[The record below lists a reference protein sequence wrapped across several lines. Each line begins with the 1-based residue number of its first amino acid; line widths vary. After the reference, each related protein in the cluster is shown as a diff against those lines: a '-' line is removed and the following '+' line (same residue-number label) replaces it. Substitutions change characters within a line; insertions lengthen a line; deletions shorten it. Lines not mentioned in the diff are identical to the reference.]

1 MERRVRRQTVS
12 SALRALLTWAVVVAA
27 TAASAQ
33 DRPLQAPSD
42 PGSTSYL
49 VFLRQQPIG
58 REEVAVV
65 RNAGGWTV
73 RGTSQLGVPVDI
85 TTRRAEIRYD
95 AEWRPLSVL
104 VNSIARGEE
113 IELRTTFA
121 DGKASNE
128 IVTQGNVTPKV
139 DTVSADAV
147 VLPNTF
153 LGSYA
158 ALAQRL
164 QGLAVGAELRAYVAP
179 QLEVPVRVAA
189 TASERIDT
197 PKESIA
203 ATRFS
208 LKIVNPP
215 PAGELDVVIWIDE
228 RGRLLRLSIP
238 GQALEMAREDIASA
252 ATRTASFFIPGDER
266 VSIPTLGFNLAGTIT
281 RPSGDTG
288 RLPAVV
294 LIGGSGP
301 TDRDETVF
309 GIPVFGHLAKGL
321 VEAGFTVVRYDK
333 RGVGQS
339 GGRAE
344 SVTLNDYAED
354 ARAVVRWLERRKDV
368 DRNRIAVVGHSEG
381 AAVAMILATRED
393 RVKAV
398 VLIAGTGT
406 TGAELV
412 LEQQRHQ
419 LDLMKVDASDRAA
432 KIALQEQIQAAVLK
446 GTGWEGVPDGVRKVA
461 DTPWFQSMLSFDPA
475 RVMRDVDQPVLIVQ
489 GERDVQVP
497 PHHADKLL
505 ALAQARKRN
514 VDEQLL
520 KVPDVNHLLVPA
532 TSGEVSE
539 YASLGG
545 AEVAPAIPAGIGSW
559 LAKTLGVGRK

>member
-1 MERRVRRQTVS
+1 MLRFWLVS
-12 SALRALLTWAVVVAA
+12 FVMAA
-27 TAASAQ
+27 TAAAPTAQ
-33 DRPLQAPSD
+33 DRPLQSPSE
-42 PGSTSYL
+42 PGSASYL
-49 VFLRQQPIG
+49 VFLRQQPVG
-58 REEVAVV
+58 REEVTVV
-65 RNAGGWTV
+65 RTAEGWTV

-95 AEWRPLSVL
+95 AEWHPLSVL
-104 VNSIARGEE
+104 VNSLARGQEL
-113 IELRTTFA
+113 ELRTTFA

-128 IVTQGNVTPKV
+128 IVAQGKTTPKV
-139 DTVSADAV
+139 DDVSADAV

-158 ALAQRL
+158 ALGHRL
-164 QGLAVGAELRAYVAP
+164 LGLAVNAELRAYVAP
-179 QLEVPVRVAA
+179 QIEVPVRVAA

-197 PKESIA
+197 PQESIA

-215 PAGELDVVIWIDE
+215 PAGELDVVVWIDE
-228 RGRLLRLSIP
+228 QGRLLRLSIP

-252 ATRTASFFIPGDER
+252 ATRTASFSIPGDER

-281 RPSGDTG
+281 KPAGATS

-344 SVTLNDYAED
+344 SATLNDYAED

-381 AAVAMILATRED
+381 AAVAMILATREK

-419 LDLMKVDASDRAA
+419 LDLMKMDASERAA
-432 KIALQEQIQAAVLK
+432 KIALQEQIHAAVLK
-446 GTGWEGVPDGVRKVA
+446 GTGWDGIPDGVRKVA

-475 RVMRDVDQPVLIVQ
+475 RVMKDVNQPVLIVQ
-489 GERDVQVP
+489 GELDVQVP
-497 PHHADKLL
+497 PHHAEKLL
-505 ALAQARKRN
+505 AMAQARKRN

-520 KVPDVNHLLVPA
+520 KVPGVNHLLVPA
-532 TSGEVSE
+532 KTGEVSE

-545 AEVAPAIPAGIGSW
+545 AEVAPAIPAGIGTW
-559 LAKTLGVGRK
+559 LAKTLGPGRK

>member
-1 MERRVRRQTVS
+1 MLRFWLVS
-12 SALRALLTWAVVVAA
+12 FVMAA
-27 TAASAQ
+27 TAAAPTAQ
-33 DRPLQAPSD
+33 DRPLQSPSE
-42 PGSTSYL
+42 PGSASYL
-49 VFLRQQPIG
+49 VFLRQQPVG
-58 REEVAVV
+58 REEVTVV
-65 RNAGGWTV
+65 RTAEGWTV

-95 AEWRPLSVL
+95 AEWHPLSVL
-104 VNSIARGEE
+104 VNSLARGQEL
-113 IELRTTFA
+113 ELRTTFA

-128 IVTQGNVTPKV
+128 IVAQGKTTPKV
-139 DTVSADAV
+139 DDVSADAV

-158 ALAQRL
+158 ALGHRL
-164 QGLAVGAELRAYVAP
+164 LGLAVNAELRAYVAP
-179 QLEVPVRVAA
+179 QIEVPVRVAA

-197 PKESIA
+197 PQESIA

-208 LKIVNPP
+208 LKIVNPS
-215 PAGELDVVIWIDE
+215 PAGELDVVVWIDE
-228 RGRLLRLSIP
+228 QGRLLRLSIP

-252 ATRTASFFIPGDER
+252 ATRTASFSIPGDER

-281 RPSGDTG
+281 KPAGATS

-344 SVTLNDYAED
+344 SATLNDYAED

-381 AAVAMILATRED
+381 AAVAMILATREK

-419 LDLMKVDASDRAA
+419 LDLMKMDASERAA
-432 KIALQEQIQAAVLK
+432 KIALQEQIHAAVLK
-446 GTGWEGVPDGVRKVA
+446 GTGWDGIPDGVRKVA

-475 RVMRDVDQPVLIVQ
+475 RVMKDVNQPVLIVQ
-489 GERDVQVP
+489 SELDVQVP
-497 PHHADKLL
+497 PHHAEKLL
-505 ALAQARKRN
+505 AMAQARKRN

-520 KVPDVNHLLVPA
+520 KVPGVNHLLVPA
-532 TSGEVSE
+532 KTGEVSE

-545 AEVAPAIPAGIGSW
+545 AEVAPAIPAGIGTW
-559 LAKTLGVGRK
+559 LAKTLGPGRK

>member
-1 MERRVRRQTVS
+1 MLRLGLVS
-12 SALRALLTWAVVVAA
+12 FVMAVAA
-27 TAASAQ
+27 AGLTAQ
-33 DRPLQAPSD
+33 DRPLQAPTE
-42 PGSTSYL
+42 PGSASYL
-49 VFLRQQPIG
+49 VFLRQQPVG
-58 REEVAVV
+58 REEVTVV
-65 RNAGGWTV
+65 RSAEGWTV

-95 AEWRPLSVL
+95 AEWHPVSVL
-104 VNSIARGEE
+104 VNSLARGQEL
-113 IELRTTFA
+113 ELRTTFA

-128 IVTQGNVTPKV
+128 IIAQGKTTPKV
-139 DTVSADAV
+139 DDVSADAV

-158 ALAQRL
+158 ALAHRL
-164 QGLAVGAELRAYVAP
+164 RGLAVNTELRAYVAP
-179 QLEVPVRVAA
+179 QIEVPVRVAA

-215 PAGELDVVIWIDE
+215 PAGELDAVIWIDE
-228 RGRLLRLSIP
+228 QGRLLRLSIP

-252 ATRTASFFIPGDER
+252 ATRTASFSIPGDER

-281 RPSGDTG
+281 KPAGATG
-288 RLPAVV
+288 QLPAIV

-344 SVTLNDYAED
+344 SATLNDYAED

-419 LDLMKVDASDRAA
+419 LDVMKVDASERAA
-432 KIALQEQIQAAVLK
+432 KIALQEQIQAAVMN

-475 RVMRDVDQPVLIVQ
+475 RVMKDVDQPVLIVQ
-489 GERDVQVP
+489 GELDVQVP
-497 PHHADKLL
+497 PHHAEKLL
-505 ALAQARKRN
+505 AMAQARKRN

-520 KVPDVNHLLVPA
+520 KVPGVNHLLVPA
-532 TSGEVSE
+532 KTGEVSE
-539 YASLGG
+539 YASLSG
-545 AEVAPAIPAGIGSW
+545 AEVAPAIPAGVGSW
-559 LAKTLGVGRK
+559 LAKTLGPGRK

>member
-1 MERRVRRQTVS
+1 MLRLGLVS
-12 SALRALLTWAVVVAA
+12 FVMAVAA
-27 TAASAQ
+27 AGLTAQ
-33 DRPLQAPSD
+33 DRPLQAPTE
-42 PGSTSYL
+42 PGSASYL
-49 VFLRQQPIG
+49 VFLRQQPVG
-58 REEVAVV
+58 REEVTVV
-65 RNAGGWTV
+65 RSAEGWTV

-95 AEWRPLSVL
+95 AEWHPVSVL
-104 VNSIARGEE
+104 VNSLARGQEL
-113 IELRTTFA
+113 ELRTTFA

-128 IVTQGNVTPKV
+128 IIAQGKTTPKV
-139 DTVSADAV
+139 DDVSADAV

-158 ALAQRL
+158 ALAHRL
-164 QGLAVGAELRAYVAP
+164 RGLAVNAELRAYVAP
-179 QLEVPVRVAA
+179 QIEVPVRVAA

-215 PAGELDVVIWIDE
+215 PAGELDAVIWIDE
-228 RGRLLRLSIP
+228 QGRLLRLSIP

-252 ATRTASFFIPGDER
+252 ATRTASFSIPGDER

-281 RPSGDTG
+281 KPAGATG
-288 RLPAVV
+288 QLPAIV

-344 SVTLNDYAED
+344 SATLNDYAED

-419 LDLMKVDASDRAA
+419 LDVMKVDASERAA

-475 RVMRDVDQPVLIVQ
+475 RVMKDVDQPVLIVQ
-489 GERDVQVP
+489 GELDVQVP
-497 PHHADKLL
+497 PHHAEKLL
-505 ALAQARKRN
+505 AMAQARKRN

-520 KVPDVNHLLVPA
+520 KVPGVNHLLVPA
-532 TSGEVSE
+532 KTGEVSE
-539 YASLGG
+539 YASLSG
-545 AEVAPAIPAGIGSW
+545 AEVAPAIPAGVGSW
-559 LAKTLGVGRK
+559 LAKTLGPGRK

>member
-1 MERRVRRQTVS
+1 MLRLGLVS
-12 SALRALLTWAVVVAA
+12 FVMAVAA
-27 TAASAQ
+27 AGLTAQ
-33 DRPLQAPSD
+33 DRPLQAPTE
-42 PGSTSYL
+42 PGSASYL
-49 VFLRQQPIG
+49 VFLRQQPVG
-58 REEVAVV
+58 REEVTVV
-65 RNAGGWTV
+65 RSAEGWTV

-95 AEWRPLSVL
+95 AEWHPVSVL
-104 VNSIARGEE
+104 VNSLARGQEL
-113 IELRTTFA
+113 ELRTTFA

-128 IVTQGNVTPKV
+128 IVAQGKTTPKV
-139 DTVSADAV
+139 DDVSADAV

-158 ALAQRL
+158 ALAHRL
-164 QGLAVGAELRAYVAP
+164 RGLAVNTELRAYVAP
-179 QLEVPVRVAA
+179 QIEVPVRVAA

-215 PAGELDVVIWIDE
+215 PGGELDAVIWIDE
-228 RGRLLRLSIP
+228 QGRLLRLSIP

-252 ATRTASFFIPGDER
+252 ATRTASFSIPGDER
-266 VSIPTLGFNLAGTIT
+266 VSILTLGFNLAGTIT
-281 RPSGDTG
+281 KPAGATG
-288 RLPAVV
+288 QLPAIV

-344 SVTLNDYAED
+344 SATLNDYAED

-419 LDLMKVDASDRAA
+419 LDVMKVDASERAA

-475 RVMRDVDQPVLIVQ
+475 RVMKDVDQPVLIVQ
-489 GERDVQVP
+489 GELDVQVP
-497 PHHADKLL
+497 PHHAEKLL
-505 ALAQARKRN
+505 AMAQARKRN

-520 KVPDVNHLLVPA
+520 KVPGVNHLLVPA
-532 TSGEVSE
+532 KTGEVSE
-539 YASLGG
+539 YASLSG
-545 AEVAPAIPAGIGSW
+545 AEVAPAIPAGIGTW
-559 LAKTLGVGRK
+559 LAKTLGPGRK

>member
-1 MERRVRRQTVS
+1 MENMHYDLTVLKRLAIS
-12 SALRALLTWAVVVAA
+12 LVLASTSVGARA
-27 TAASAQ
+27 Q
-33 DRPLQAPSD
+33 ERPLQVPSD

-65 RNAGGWTV
+65 RNAEGWTV

-95 AEWRPLSVL
+95 AEWRPVSVL
-104 VNSIARGEE
+104 VNSIARGQE

-189 TASERIDT
+189 MAGERIET
-197 PKESIA
+197 PKEAIA

-215 PAGELDVVIWIDE
+215 PVGELDVVIWTDGQ
-228 RGRLLRLSIP
+228 GRLLRMSIP

-252 ATRTASFFIPGDER
+252 ATRTASFSIPGDER
-266 VSIPTLGFNLAGTIT
+266 VSIPTMGFNLAGTMT
-281 RPSGDTG
+281 GPSGASG
-288 RLPAVV
+288 PQPAVV

-344 SVTLNDYAED
+344 SATLNDYAED

-412 LEQQRHQ
+412 FEQQRHQ
-419 LDLMKVDASDRAA
+419 LDLMKVDASERAA

-475 RVMRDVDQPVLIVQ
+475 RVMKDVDQPVLIVQ
-489 GERDVQVP
+489 GELDVQVP

-520 KVPDVNHLLVPA
+520 KVPGVNHLLVPA
-532 TSGEVSE
+532 KTGEVSE

-545 AEVAPAIPAGIGSW
+545 AEVAAAIPAGIGSW
-559 LAKTLGVGRK
+559 LAKTLGAGRK

>member
-1 MERRVRRQTVS
+1 MHYDLTV
-12 SALRALLTWAVVVAA
+12 LTRLAISLVLASTAVEAR
-27 TAASAQ
+27 AQ

-49 VFLRQQPIG
+49 VFLRQQPVG

-65 RNAGGWTV
+65 RNAEGWTV
-73 RGTSQLGVPVDI
+73 RGTSQLGVPIDI

-95 AEWRPLSVL
+95 AEWRPLSAL

-121 DGKASNE
+121 NGKASNE
-128 IVTQGNVTPKV
+128 IVRQGNVTPKV

-158 ALAQRL
+158 ALARRL
-164 QGLAVGAELRAYVAP
+164 QGLAVNAELRAYVAP
-179 QLEVPVRVAA
+179 QLEVPVRVVA
-189 TASERIDT
+189 TAGERIET
-197 PKESIA
+197 PKEAIA

-215 PAGELDVVIWIDE
+215 PAGELDAVIWTDDQ
-228 RGRLLRLSIP
+228 GHLLRLSIP

-252 ATRTASFFIPGDER
+252 ATRTASFSIPGDER

-281 RPSGDTG
+281 RPSGASG
-288 RLPAVV
+288 PLPAVV
-294 LIGGSGP
+294 LVGGSGP

-321 VEAGFTVVRYDK
+321 VDAGFTVVRYDK

-354 ARAVVRWLERRKDV
+354 ARAVVRWLERHKDV

-393 RVKAV
+393 RVKAA
-398 VLIAGTGT
+398 VLVAGPGT

-419 LDLMKVDASDRAA
+419 LDLMKADPSERAA
-432 KIALQEQIQAAVLK
+432 KIALQEQIHAAVLK
-446 GTGWEGVPDGVRKVA
+446 GTGWDGVPDGVRKVA
-461 DTPWFQSMLSFDPA
+461 DTPWFQSLLSFDPA
-475 RVMRDVDQPVLIVQ
+475 RVMKDVDQPLLIVQ
-489 GERDVQVP
+489 GELDVQVP

-505 ALAQARKRN
+505 ALAQARKRK
-514 VDEQLL
+514 VDAQLL
-520 KVPDVNHLLVPA
+520 KVPGVNHLLVPA
-532 TSGEVSE
+532 KTGEVSE
-539 YASLGG
+539 YASLSG
-545 AEVAPAIPAGIGSW
+545 AGVAPAIPAGIGSW
-559 LAKTLGVGRK
+559 LAKALGPGRK

>member
-1 MERRVRRQTVS
+1 MLRLGLVS
-12 SALRALLTWAVVVAA
+12 FVMAVAA
-27 TAASAQ
+27 AGLTAQ
-33 DRPLQAPSD
+33 DRPLQAPTE
-42 PGSTSYL
+42 PGSASYL
-49 VFLRQQPIG
+49 VFLRQQPVG
-58 REEVAVV
+58 REEVTVV
-65 RNAGGWTV
+65 RSAEGWTV

-95 AEWRPLSVL
+95 AEWHPVSVL
-104 VNSIARGEE
+104 VNSLARGQEL
-113 IELRTTFA
+113 ELRTTFA

-128 IVTQGNVTPKV
+128 IIAQGKTTPKV
-139 DTVSADAV
+139 DDVSADAV

-158 ALAQRL
+158 ALAHRL
-164 QGLAVGAELRAYVAP
+164 RGLAVNTELRAYVAP
-179 QLEVPVRVAA
+179 QIEVPVRVAA

-215 PAGELDVVIWIDE
+215 PAGELDAVIWIDE
-228 RGRLLRLSIP
+228 QGRLLRLSIP

-252 ATRTASFFIPGDER
+252 ATRTASFSIPGDER

-281 RPSGDTG
+281 KPAGATG
-288 RLPAVV
+288 QLPAIV

-344 SVTLNDYAED
+344 SATLNDYAED

-419 LDLMKVDASDRAA
+419 LDVMKVDASERAA

-475 RVMRDVDQPVLIVQ
+475 RVMKDVDQPVLIVQ
-489 GERDVQVP
+489 GELDVQVP
-497 PHHADKLL
+497 PHHAEKLL
-505 ALAQARKRN
+505 AMAQARKRN

-520 KVPDVNHLLVPA
+520 KVPGVNHLLVPA
-532 TSGEVSE
+532 KTGEVSE
-539 YASLGG
+539 YASLSG
-545 AEVAPAIPAGIGSW
+545 AEVAPAIPAGIGTW
-559 LAKTLGVGRK
+559 LAKTLGPGRK